1 MDGMEKPATKQT
13 FLWNLRRRTNLGA
26 FRHRTRSIFGPK
38 LTFFQGCRGSEK
50 PSVTFRF
57 VFKRMA
63 ALSTLRLMV
72 FWKCEKCRVDMSSIS
87 HDLQV
92 FILVRWWRDF
102 WTIKSSWSWNGTS
115 IFRYKDAPTMANH
128 KYHRSFFFWEQR
140 YETGLLGKKKLPA
153 AWLMRFLFGWKV
165 LSWLVEFTTQLKDVH
180 SIRTIGS
187 NMACKSSL
195 IKRI

>member
-1 MDGMEKPATKQT
+1 MVWES
-13 FLWNLRRRTNLGA
+13 LRNKLNPHGRTNLGG

-38 LTFFQGCRGSEK
+38 LTFERGCRGSKK

-57 VFKRMA
+57 FFKTMA
-63 ALSTLRLMV
+63 ALSTLLLMV
-72 FWKCEKCRVDMSSIS
+72 FWKCEKCRVLS

-128 KYHRSFFFWEQR
+128 RYHIFSFFLRTKIWNRFVG
-140 YETGLLGKKKLPA
+140 THMLPA
-153 AWLMRFLFGWKV
+153 AWLMRFLNW
-165 LSWLVEFTTQLKDVH
+165 VEGAILAGRVH
-180 SIRTIGS
+180 DSTRGCS
-187 NMACKSSL
+187 
-195 IKRI
+195 